1 METALGVWR
10 SIRNP
15 VTLAIL
21 KGDDR
26 RPWRRRPSDAYF
38 VTDLGRN
45 DAAIKSMNDYT
56 TWRQSSAVRQVRRQ
70 RGALRVC
77 AGAAGT

>member
-21 KGDDR
+21 KGDDL
-26 RPWRRRPSDAYF
+26 RPWRRRPE
-38 VTDLGRN
+38 
-45 DAAIKSMNDYT
+45 
-56 TWRQSSAVRQVRRQ
+56 
-70 RGALRVC
+70 
-77 AGAAGT
+77 